1 VTGDVAGR
9 RPAWRSQWWMPAV
22 CLVLG
27 GLMFAALAIG
37 GNVADGA
44 GAFGVMAVIAAMFA
58 FVRRSDTLQGL
69 AGPGRD
75 ERWAAIDVRATAI
88 AGMTL
93 IAGILG
99 GWLWELAHG
108 NDGSPYGQLAA
119 LGGVAYVIAVA
130 VLRTRT

>member
-1 VTGDVAGR
+1 
-9 RPAWRSQWWMPAV
+9 MPAV

-27 GLMFAALAIG
+27 GLVFAALAVG

-44 GAFGVMAVIAAMFA
+44 GAFGVMAVVAALFA
-58 FVRRSDTLQGL
+58 FARRSDTLQGL

-93 IAGILG
+93 VVGILG

-108 NDGSPYGQLAA
+108 HDGSPYGQLAA
-119 LGGVAYVIAVA
+119 VSGVAYVIAVA
-130 VLRTRT
+130 VLRARS